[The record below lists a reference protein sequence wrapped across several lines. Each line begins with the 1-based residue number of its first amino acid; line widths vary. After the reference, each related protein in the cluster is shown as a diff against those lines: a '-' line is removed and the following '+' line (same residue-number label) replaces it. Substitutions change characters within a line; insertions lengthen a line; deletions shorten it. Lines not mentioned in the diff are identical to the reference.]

1 MTEAAEKIEHEG
13 ETLDDLEQ
21 EWQAEQ
27 AEAEAIENEPT
38 AEERRKAEELAK
50 RMNAGF
56 LWLVNRTQCPHVE
69 IDKIVDRAKG
79 DEAFEPLAEKWGGE
93 VPAWVQQFSPY
104 IGAGVYMA
112 TTIITARQVERQ
124 ILEEAERQ
132 QKQAREAGQHGEEPG
147 HGAE

>member
-1 MTEAAEKIEHEG
+1 MSEAAETIDHEG

-21 EWQAEQ
+21 EWQQTQ
-27 AEAEAIENEPT
+27 ADTEAAENEPSP
-38 AEERRKAEELAK
+38 EEVKKARELAE

-56 LWLVNRTQCPHVE
+56 LWIVNRTQCPHVE
-69 IDKIVDRAKG
+69 IDKIVERAKG

-132 QKQAREAGQHGEEPG
+132 AKQAREAGQHGEEPG